1 MEPATEGPERTLSG
15 SEVKLGAR
23 APIGLGGLDSAEI
36 RLAGT
41 AGPSG
46 HLGRLD
52 KPVQGARPCHDQVV
66 FGRDGAKATPL
77 TLGGTHVVA
86 GVVNLL

>member
-1 MEPATEGPERTLSG
+1 M
-15 SEVKLGAR
+15 
-23 APIGLGGLDSAEI
+23 I
-36 RLAGT
+36 R
-41 AGPSG
+41 
-46 HLGRLD
+46 
-52 KPVQGARPCHDQVV
+52 VV